1 MELNRWDLCESLSS
15 ILSVQSPKGWR
26 PPFLRSTASVHRTK
40 STLLFVPIK
49 KSTLL
54 FVLVIQS
61 TLLFDLVSPLPAAT
75 SLLASSE
82 SRGSIGGEGR
92 AHVELHLWGVGGHI
106 LAVASRPPRGGLGR
120 L

>member
-1 MELNRWDLCESLSS
+1 MVPARYQQYSC
-15 ILSVQSPKGWR
+15 P
-26 PPFLRSTASVHRTK
+26 
-40 STLLFVPIK
+40 TLP
-49 KSTLL
+49 T
-54 FVLVIQS
+54 
-61 TLLFDLVSPLPAAT
+61 PCARGAPAQAPR
-75 SLLASSE
+75 LLASSE